1 MSNTSNSEDVS
12 GLREVTRQAGL
23 KETTD
28 RDGVAALRDTA
39 AEAGDENAVEDLFSL
54 DVVEAHELGVDLDAM
69 NDESPLS

>member
-1 MSNTSNSEDVS
+1 VSHASVSEDVM
-12 GLREVTRQAGL
+12 GLREVAHLDDL

-54 DVVEAHELGVDLDAM
+54 DLVEARELGVNLDVI
-69 NDESPLS
+69 NDEPPLT

>member
-1 MSNTSNSEDVS
+1 MSNASGSEDVM
-12 GLREVTRQAGL
+12 GLREVTRLDDL

-39 AEAGDENAVEDLFSL
+39 AEAGNENAVEDLFSL
-54 DVVEAHELGVDLDAM
+54 DAVEAREVGVDLDAM